1 MIRRPPRSTLTDT
14 LFPYTTLF
22 RSRSVSCP
30 FLCEDARRLVLSQIE
45 EPRHGLPPGVEV
57 GFPPPD
63 AHRRGDLDIAKRHAV
78 DRALPKRPRD
88 DIAVLHDTARL
99 EARRSGQKL
108 AWIVLRHLSLV
119 ELHR

>member
-1 MIRRPPRSTLTDT
+1 MIRRPPRSTRTDT

-22 RSRSVSCP
+22 RS
-30 FLCEDARRLVLSQIE
+30 
-45 EPRHGLPPGVEV
+45 PGVEV

-119 ELHR
+119 ELPRFIPALHHFSSLGSMTMNLTHG